1 MQDWNPALYLQFA
14 AERTRPAAELAA
26 RIQQPE
32 AQHVSDLGCGPGNST
47 ALLHKAFPQATITGI
62 DNSPAMLEKAR
73 TALPDCQFENADVAH
88 WQPTIEQ
95 DVIYANAS
103 LQWLSDHAQLFPHLA
118 AQLADNGVLAV
129 QMPDNWQEPTHT
141 LMRQVAAELGYGDSG
156 REALLSSQQYYDLL
170 AQSGCSVDIWRTTYF
185 HVMPSA
191 QAIIAW
197 LSSTGLRPYLAKLD
211 NIQQQVFLERYHAL
225 LQQAYPPQHDGN
237 VLMLFPRL
245 FIVARKTGGIA
256 LS

>member
-1 MQDWNPALYLQFA
+1 MQDWNPALYLQFE

-26 RIQQPE
+26 RIQHPS

-47 ALLHKAFPQATITGI
+47 ALLHKVFPQATVTGV

-73 TALPDCQFENADVAH
+73 TALPECQFENADVAQ
-88 WQPTIEQ
+88 WQPAVKQ

-103 LQWLSDHAQLFPHLA
+103 LQWLGDHAQLFPHLA

-141 LMRQVAAELGYGDSG
+141 LMRQVAAELGHPDSG
-156 REALLSSQQYYDLL
+156 REALLSAQEYYDLL
-170 AQSGCSVDIWRTTYF
+170 VQAGCTVDIWRTTYF

-191 QAIIAW
+191 RAIIDW
-197 LSSTGLRPYLAKLD
+197 LSSTGLRPYLAELD
-211 NIQQQVFLERYHAL
+211 DIQQQAFLERYHTL

-245 FIVARKTGGIA
+245 FMVARKNKA
-256 LS
+256 

>member
-26 RIQQPE
+26 RIQHPQ
-32 AQHVSDLGCGPGNST
+32 ALHLSDLGCGPGNST
-47 ALLHKAFPQATITGI
+47 ALLHQSFPHATVTGI

-73 TALPDCQFENADVAH
+73 AALPDCQFEQADVAH
-88 WQPTIEQ
+88 WQPAVKQ

-103 LQWLSDHAQLFPHLA
+103 LQWLSDHRELFPHLA

-129 QMPDNWQEPTHT
+129 QMPDNWQEPTHI
-141 LMRQVAAELGYGDSG
+141 LMRQVAAELGNADAG
-156 REALLSSQQYYDLL
+156 REALLPAQEYYDLL
-170 AQSGCSVDIWRTTYF
+170 ANAGCTVDIWRTTYF

-191 QAIIAW
+191 QAIIEW
-197 LSSTGLRPYLAKLD
+197 LSSTGLRPYLSGLD
-211 NIQQQVFLERYHAL
+211 SIQQNVFLERYHQL
-225 LQQAYPPQHDGN
+225 LQQAYPPQKDGN

-245 FIVARKTGGIA
+245 FIVARKTKA
-256 LS
+256 

>member
-1 MQDWNPALYLQFA
+1 MQDWNPALYLQFE

-26 RIQQPE
+26 RIQHPS

-47 ALLHKAFPQATITGI
+47 ALLHKVFPQATVTGV

-73 TALPDCQFENADVAH
+73 TALPECQFENADVAL
-88 WQPTIEQ
+88 WQPAVKQ

-103 LQWLSDHAQLFPHLA
+103 LQWIAGHSQLFAHLA

-141 LMRQVAAELGYGDSG
+141 LMRQVAAELGHPDSG
-156 REALLSSQQYYDLL
+156 REALLSAQEYYDLL
-170 AQSGCSVDIWRTTYF
+170 AQAGCMVDIWRTTYF

-191 QAIIAW
+191 RAIIDW
-197 LSSTGLRPYLAKLD
+197 LSSTGLRPYLAGLD
-211 NIQQQVFLERYHAL
+211 DIQQQAFLERYHTL

-245 FIVARKTGGIA
+245 FMVARKNKA
-256 LS
+256 

>member
-26 RIQQPE
+26 RIQHPQ
-32 AQHVSDLGCGPGNST
+32 ALHLSDLGCGPGNST
-47 ALLHKAFPQATITGI
+47 ALLHQSFPHATVTGI

-73 TALPDCQFENADVAH
+73 AALPDCQFEQADVAH
-88 WQPTIEQ
+88 WQPTVKQ

-103 LQWLSDHAQLFPHLA
+103 LQWLSDHRELFPHLA

-129 QMPDNWQEPTHT
+129 QMPDNWQEPTHI
-141 LMRQVAAELGYGDSG
+141 LMRQVAAELGNADAG
-156 REALLSSQQYYDLL
+156 REALLPAQEYYDLL
-170 AQSGCSVDIWRTTYF
+170 ANAGCTVDIWRTTYF

-191 QAIIAW
+191 QAIIEW
-197 LSSTGLRPYLAKLD
+197 LSSTGLRPYLAGLD
-211 NIQQQVFLERYHAL
+211 SIQQNAFLERYHQL
-225 LQQAYPPQHDGN
+225 LQQAYPPQKDGN

-245 FIVARKTGGIA
+245 FIVARKTKA
-256 LS
+256 